1 MLTAILPNSI
11 TIYICWWKINGW
23 DIPASNL
30 RLNFKHNITFQPEV
44 YNSWLGKFTAIN
56 WQKAQKPAATANRFV
71 TLIRICSI

>member
-44 YNSWLGKFTAIN
+44 YNSWLGKFTAI
-56 WQKAQKPAATANRFV
+56 
-71 TLIRICSI
+71 